1 LKYIDPVKAKI
12 EQGLFQYTGIENLPG
27 WNSIIALQFE
37 NLVIHNM
44 PAVIKYIGID
54 FNSIISASPYF
65 QNPTK
70 TNKAACQVDLLIQ
83 TKFNTLYLC
92 EIKFQKKI
100 NRNVINEI
108 NKKIATLKKLSESV
122 MESNF
127 FDKTI
132 HFGKLLTDS
141 S

>member
-1 LKYIDPVKAKI
+1 M
-12 EQGLFQYTGIENLPG
+12 
-27 WNSIIALQFE
+27 S
-37 NLVIHNM
+37 
-44 PAVIKYIGID
+44 AVIKYIGID

-70 TNKAACQVDLLIQ
+70 TNKGACQIDFLIQ

-100 NRNVINEI
+100 NCNVINEI
-108 NKKIATLKKLSESV
+108 DKKIATLKKPKNISIHPVLIYEGEISESV
-122 MESNF
+122 VESDF
-127 FDKTI
+127 FDKII

>member
-1 LKYIDPVKAKI
+1 M
-12 EQGLFQYTGIENLPG
+12 
-27 WNSIIALQFE
+27 QFE
-37 NLVIHNM
+37 NLVIHNI
-44 PAVIKYIGID
+44 PAIIKYIGID
-54 FNSIISASPYF
+54 LNSIISASPYF

-70 TNKAACQVDLLIQ
+70 TNKGACRIDLLIQ

-108 NKKIATLKKLSESV
+108 DKKIATLKRPKNISIRPVLIYEGEISESV
-122 MESNF
+122 VKSDF

-132 HFGKLLTDS
+132 HFGDLLTDNS
-141 S
+141 